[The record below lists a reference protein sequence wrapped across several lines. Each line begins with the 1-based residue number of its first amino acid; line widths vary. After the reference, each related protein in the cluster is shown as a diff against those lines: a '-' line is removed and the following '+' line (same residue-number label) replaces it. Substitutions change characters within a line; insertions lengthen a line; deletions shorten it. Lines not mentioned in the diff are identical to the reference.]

1 MPTVAP
7 PVKQRSSLATE
18 RPLHHLADNGPVKTA
33 LTFLKQLSTL
43 QLALAVSVAVHAAL
57 LTVRFVN
64 PEAFNRV
71 FQDAPLEVI
80 LVNARS
86 DERPEKA
93 TAIAQAS
100 LAGGGEAERGRAT
113 SPLPPSAVARLGDS
127 TEEDERRIEAL
138 KQQQNQILAQVR
150 KQLASMPPPDLQSTN
165 TSPESIE
172 REQKRRAL
180 VKILAEIE
188 KRINEENARPKK
200 RYISPATREEVY
212 AIYYDELRR
221 KIEDRGTTNF
231 PVAGGRKLYGELT
244 MVITVNHTGEVL
256 QTEVVQGSGNST
268 LDRRAEAIV
277 RSLAFGN
284 FNDGMRRQAD
294 QIVVV
299 SRFRFTRDETLKTQL
314 SSQ

>member
-1 MPTVAP
+1 M
-7 PVKQRSSLATE
+7 
-18 RPLHHLADNGPVKTA
+18 KTA

-43 QLALAVSVAVHAAL
+43 QVALAVSVAVHAAL

-64 PEAFNRV
+64 PEGLNRV
-71 FQDAPLEVI
+71 FQDTPLEVI

-100 LAGGGEAERGRAT
+100 LAGGGDVDKGRAT
-113 SPLPPSAVARLGDS
+113 SPLPPSAVARLGDNPD
-127 TEEDERRIEAL
+127 EDERRIEAL

-150 KQLASMPPPDLQSTN
+150 KQLASMPPPDLQAVN
-165 TSPESIE
+165 TSQESIE

-180 VKILAEIE
+180 IKILAEIE
-188 KRINEENARPKK
+188 KRISEENARPKK

-231 PVAGGRKLYGELT
+231 PVAAGRKLYGELT
-244 MVITVNHTGEVL
+244 MVITVNHTGDVL
-256 QTEVVQGSGNST
+256 GTEVAQGSGNST

-277 RSLAFGN
+277 RSLAFGR
-284 FNDGMRRQAD
+284 FNDAMRRQAD

-299 SRFRFTRDETLKTQL
+299 SRFRFTRDETLRTQM